1 MTDYSDVGV
10 RIRRLLA
17 EGVTVVVSILIA
29 FALDAWWE
37 QRQLEDEMREDLA
50 IVETEL
56 AENVRLI
63 DFNLDLMD
71 RVITA
76 SSSITEALFSDP
88 GATEVEL
95 PGEWLYWGIFVNP
108 TLDLS
113 LGAIDAWIA
122 TGRLAGI
129 DDPGLRKRLASVRG
143 KVADVTEE
151 QEVAR
156 DVGTRDLYPYLAETG
171 GDVRPIVAMFEGGLP
186 TLRRRARIPG
196 DRQRLQTSALQRQ
209 QELLQRVDTEHPAHR
224 VLPQLAV
231 RAVGDHAVLAVA
243 AQEARL
249 HPVVLE
255 ACVVEVPEHRLRG
268 GRLHGQVV
276 VRAAPGAELGL
287 VAVRTGG
294 SADIAGIIAGG
305 CGTERTPEQRTQR
318 DGQ

>member
-1 MTDYSDVGV
+1 MTDYLDGGV

-88 GATEVEL
+88 GATAVEL

-171 GDVRPIVAMFEGGLP
+171 GDVRPIVAIFEGGLSQRP
-186 TLRRRARIPG
+186 ITGAYEVPQIDTMRIPNSP
-196 DRQRLQTSALQRQ
+196 QLRLLMQARAIWYLASA
-209 QELLQRVDTEHPAHR
+209 QEMRDLRNDLKEIQGLLQK
-224 VLPQLAV
+224 QLA
-231 RAVGDHAVLAVA
+231 D
-243 AQEARL
+243 
-249 HPVVLE
+249 
-255 ACVVEVPEHRLRG
+255 
-268 GRLHGQVV
+268 
-276 VRAAPGAELGL
+276 
-287 VAVRTGG
+287 
-294 SADIAGIIAGG
+294 
-305 CGTERTPEQRTQR
+305 
-318 DGQ
+318 

>member
-1 MTDYSDVGV
+1 MTDYVDGGV

-37 QRQLEDEMREDLA
+37 QRQLKEEMREDLA

-63 DFNLDLMD
+63 DFNLDLMN

-88 GATEVEL
+88 DVKAVEL

-156 DVGTRDLYPYLAETG
+156 DLGTRDLYPYLAEAG
-171 GDVRPIVAMFEGGLP
+171 GDIRPIVAVVEGGAAQRPIAGTYEVPKIDAMRLP
-186 TLRRRARIPG
+186 NSPNFRLLMQTRAIWYRASAREMRDLRSDLNEIQG
-196 DRQRLQTSALQRQ
+196 
-209 QELLQRVDTEHPAHR
+209 LLQK
-224 VLPQLAV
+224 QLA
-231 RAVGDHAVLAVA
+231 H
-243 AQEARL
+243 
-249 HPVVLE
+249 
-255 ACVVEVPEHRLRG
+255 
-268 GRLHGQVV
+268 
-276 VRAAPGAELGL
+276 
-287 VAVRTGG
+287 
-294 SADIAGIIAGG
+294 
-305 CGTERTPEQRTQR
+305 
-318 DGQ
+318 